1 MRVLEIIRYLQTIP
15 NQNKEI
21 CIKEVIITEDTFYSS
36 SKPLTEIK
44 EYEDKVVIK

>member
-1 MRVLEIIRYLQTIP
+1 MNITETIKYLQTIP

-21 CIKEVIITEDTFYSS
+21 HIKEMIITKDTFYSS
-36 SKPLTEIK
+36 SKPVTEIK